1 MEFLQVLGIE
11 KLIFQEETR
20 KKNKES
26 VIDEVY
32 GVDRNTSAYL
42 LISEIKRLKTWCRR
56 RGYKKFIEQ
65 FDSTKKQNI
74 DV

>member
-1 MEFLQVLGIE
+1 MEFLEALGIK
-11 KLIFQEETR
+11 KLVFQDEMM

-42 LISEIKRLKTWCRR
+42 LISEIKRLKTWSKR

-65 FDSTKKQNI
+65 FDSTKKRNI

>member
-26 VIDEVY
+26 VDEVY

-42 LISEIKRLKTWCRR
+42 LISETTLSPIGMLVSPYVNKLLIYSVTSRNRL
-56 RGYKKFIEQ
+56 
-65 FDSTKKQNI
+65 
-74 DV
+74 